1 MKKIYFLIIPLF
13 LLLYSCNKKQ
23 VKTNDE
29 SAKDNMQQTQVI
41 EDVSTSTLISPEA
54 SGVETDIRKDE
65 FVKQEGIKSV
75 HFDFDKYA
83 LSEEARNILNE
94 NAKII
99 KEKKWTIRIDGHCD
113 SRGTIEYNLSLGQKR
128 ANVVKDYYIK
138 LGINPNSI
146 GTISYGKE
154 KPSCMEE
161 TEECWALNRRAD
173 TMVNIQ

>member
-1 MKKIYFLIIPLF
+1 MKKIYFLIIPIF
-13 LLLYSCNKKQ
+13 LLFYSCNKKQ
-23 VKTNDE
+23 VKTE
-29 SAKDNMQQTQVI
+29 KVPDNTQQTQVI

-54 SGVETDIRKDE
+54 SSIETDIRKDE
-65 FVKQEGIKSV
+65 FVKKEEIKSV
-75 HFDFDKYA
+75 YFDFDKYA

-138 LGINPNSI
+138 LGVDPNYI
-146 GTISYGKE
+146 GTISFGKE
-154 KPSCMEE
+154 KPSCTEE
-161 TEECWALNRRAD
+161 TEECWARNRRAD
-173 TMVNIQ
+173 TMVNIK